1 MSIWKSIKGYEGLY
15 EVSTLG
21 EIKSFHNGTE
31 KLIKC
36 TIHKQNGYA
45 YFQLVKNGQKKTMRL
60 HKVVMVTFIGE
71 SEKIINHKNG
81 DKSDNRLDNLEYI
94 SSRENTS
101 HYWKDLKLPN
111 VYYNKNTDKY
121 RARIYHNGKSIHL
134 GYFPT
139 KLLAHK
145 KVWEYEQENKIENKY
160 R

>member
-1 MSIWKSIKGYEGLY
+1 MAIWKSIKGYEGLY

-81 DKSDNRLDNLEYI
+81 DKTDNRLDNLEYI

-101 HYWKDLKLPN
+101 HYWKDLKLPGI
-111 VYYNKNTDKY
+111 YYNQNSDKY

-134 GYFPT
+134 GYFQN
-139 KLLAHK
+139 KLLAYYK
-145 KVWEYEQENKIENKY
+145 IRDYERENKIVNKY